1 VTRVRFIFAA
11 MLVLLCAAMPGTV
24 TAAPRSIE
32 LPRPCMLVTA
42 PDTTPAQVMARRAEF
57 HCGDPKPGK
66 FSVTNWAL
74 IDGLSLKR
82 DPADPWVFRHALV
95 RDTQNSYYFVHADG
109 AILRSPTSAME
120 ARQILSS
127 GDVRYALPDWP
138 SPVTGILVR
147 VGDLH
152 SLHGMIPRAG
162 IDTRSVV
169 ARTTAQFHLFYGV
182 IVGLLV
188 AMLAYNLM
196 LYLVLRH
203 AFLLR
208 YCAFTACTLVFAGT
222 WSGAI
227 FFLIPGLTT
236 FGQVAANNFA
246 IGALIFTAP
255 RFMISFL
262 ETGTVSPRIERAL
275 RLLSPAP
282 LAIAIVRLLLPET
295 LWQLFDVL
303 FYGAI
308 LSTLAG
314 MVWAGIVAW
323 RNGSRAIRTFAI
335 SWTVPFAFASA
346 RVLWAL
352 GLFPV
357 YNALFDI
364 GLFVVLA
371 MEALISALGM
381 TLRIRALRTE
391 RDDARA
397 LEQTLRTLAETDPM
411 TGLLNRR
418 AFLERA
424 RDGTHD
430 KRLILVDID
439 RFKSINDSFGHD
451 VGDQVIVAV
460 ANALKTHSPDQALV
474 GRMGGEE
481 FAVLVPAD
489 TAGELAYRL
498 REAVETPAFE
508 NGPPVTIS
516 AGVAEGAI
524 TSEQDWRLLYIA
536 ADEALYEA
544 KNAGRN
550 RVKHAFAAGPLT
562 EVMAG

>member
-1 VTRVRFIFAA
+1 MKCARIFWAV
-11 MLVLLCAAMPGTV
+11 MLVLLCAAVPGFAV
-24 TAAPRSIE
+24 AAPRSID
-32 LPRPCMLVTA
+32 LPHPCLLVTA
-42 PDTTPAQVMARRAEF
+42 PDATPDEVMAHRTEF
-57 HCGDPKPGK
+57 RCGDPKPGK
-66 FSVTNWAL
+66 FDVTNWAL
-74 IDGLSLKR
+74 IDGLNLPR

-95 RDTQNSYYFVHADG
+95 RDSQNSYYFLHADG
-109 AILRSPTSAME
+109 TILPSPTSAMD

-127 GDVRYALPDWP
+127 GDVRFALPDWP
-138 SPVTGILVR
+138 APVTGILVR

-152 SLHGMIPRAG
+152 SLHGVIPRAG
-162 IDTRSVV
+162 IETRSAV
-169 ARTTAQFHLFYGV
+169 AQTTARFHLFYGF
-182 IVGLLV
+182 ITGLLV

-208 YCAFTACTLVFAGT
+208 YCAFTACTLLFAGT

-227 FFLIPGLTT
+227 FALLPSLTT

-246 IGALIFTAP
+246 ISALILTAP

-262 ETGTVSPRIERAL
+262 EPDTVPL
-275 RLLSPAP
+275 RLGRLLRTMSVAP
-282 LAIAIVRLLLPET
+282 LTVNVLRMLMPEA

-303 FYGAI
+303 FYGGI

-323 RNGSRAIRTFAI
+323 RNGSRAIHTFAI
-335 SWTVPFAFASA
+335 SWVVPFVFAAA

-357 YNALFDI
+357 YSALFDI
-364 GLFVVLA
+364 GLFIVLV

-397 LEQTLRTLAETDPM
+397 LEHTLRALAETDTM

-424 RDGTHD
+424 RQGNHG

-439 RFKSINDSFGHD
+439 RFKSINDSYGHD

-460 ANALKTHSPDQALV
+460 ANILKAHSPGGALV

-489 TAGELAYRL
+489 AAGELAYKL
-498 REAVETPAFE
+498 RAAVENPAFE

-524 TSEQDWRLLYIA
+524 ASEQDWRLLYIA

-550 RVKHAFAAGPLT
+550 RVKHSFATLA
-562 EVMAG
+562 VAS